1 MKETHMHM
9 CPHDAHTH
17 TSQFKLV
24 FGATACVHFKIQQ
37 SITGQ
42 FDYLSPTILVMAT
55 EILKKKKNG
64 IHKLRSL
71 ERYAAC

>member
-1 MKETHMHM
+1 M

-24 FGATACVHFKIQQ
+24 FGATACAHFKIQQ

-55 EILKKKKNG
+55 DILLLQTQKQKKKKKTAFTN
-64 IHKLRSL
+64 
-71 ERYAAC
+71 

>member
-1 MKETHMHM
+1 M

-24 FGATACVHFKIQQ
+24 FGATACAHFKIQQ

-55 EILKKKKNG
+55 EILKKKKKRHSQIKKSG
-64 IHKLRSL
+64 KVCCMLASGMI
-71 ERYAAC
+71 